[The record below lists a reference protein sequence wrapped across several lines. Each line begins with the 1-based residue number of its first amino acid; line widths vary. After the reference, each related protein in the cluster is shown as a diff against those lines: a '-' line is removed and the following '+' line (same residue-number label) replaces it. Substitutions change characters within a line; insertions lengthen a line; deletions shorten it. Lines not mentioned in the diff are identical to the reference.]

1 MNPTLRYIAG
11 FLGLIA
17 VVFTLWYF
25 QNVVIYLIISVV
37 VSIIGA
43 PLVLLL
49 KRVQFGSKRMPS
61 SLAAG
66 LTISA
71 FLGLIYVFLNIF
83 APLVAEEAKALNAI
97 DVNKLAINIETR
109 YNGAMESLSGINFS
123 GDQRSNEVFIVDQI
137 KQFISFGDLQQVFN
151 NIFGFLGN
159 ALIAFFSILFM
170 SFFFLRDGHLF
181 DRIVL
186 TISPDKHMEKVK
198 NIMHSSRVLLTRYFL
213 GLLVQVSII
222 TILVT
227 LGLSIIGVKNAFLIG
242 FLAGLFNLI
251 PYIGP
256 IIGAVVAILITI
268 TSNLSIDFQTELTP
282 KLLKIAAV
290 FAIIQ
295 LLDNF
300 VFQPYI
306 FSNSVNAHP
315 LEIFIV
321 ISLAGTLGGV
331 GGMIIAI
338 PVYTLIRIVAGEFLS
353 HFKIVKSLTRN
364 LDTE

>member
-1 MNPTLRYIAG
+1 VSPNLRYIVG
-11 FLGLIA
+11 FLGL
-17 VVFTLWYF
+17 VVLGFALWYF

-37 VSIIGA
+37 ISIIGG
-43 PLVLLL
+43 PLVTLL
-49 KRVQFGSKRMPS
+49 KKIKFGTAQMPS

-66 LTISA
+66 LTILT
-71 FLGLIYVFLNIF
+71 FLGLIYAFLNVF
-83 APLVAEEAKALNAI
+83 APLIAEEASTLNAI
-97 DVNKLAINIETR
+97 DVNELANNIETR
-109 YNGAMESLSGINFS
+109 YNGVMDTLSGFNLS
-123 GDQRSNEVFIVDQI
+123 GDERSNEIFIVDQI
-137 KQFISFGDLQQVFN
+137 KQFVSFGDLQQVFN

-186 TISPDKHMEKVK
+186 TISPDKHMDKVK
-198 NIMHSSRVLLTRYFL
+198 NIMHSSRLLLTRYFL
-213 GLLVQVSII
+213 GLLIQVSIV
-222 TILVT
+222 TLLVT

-256 IIGAVVAILITI
+256 IIGAIIAMLIAI
-268 TSNLSIDFQTELTP
+268 TSNLSIDLQPELTP

-290 FAIIQ
+290 FATIQ

-300 VFQPYI
+300 IFQPYI
-306 FSNSVNAHP
+306 FSNSVHAHP

-321 ISLAGTLGGV
+321 ISLAGALGGI

-338 PVYTLIRIVAGEFLS
+338 PAYTLIRIVAGEFLS
-353 HFKIVKSLTRN
+353 KFKIVQSLTRN
-364 LDTE
+364 LDGE